1 MPRCGR
7 GPAGL
12 TAAIYLARYRR
23 NVLIVDAGNSRALLI
38 PESHNYPGFKGI
50 AGRDLILRLKE
61 QALKFGARFA
71 PGTVS
76 ELARTQSGFS
86 ARVEAQVIPTKY
98 VIMATG
104 LVDKKPNIEGPE
116 TSETVR
122 YCPICDGFEA
132 LRRRINEL
140 G

>member
-1 MPRCGR
+1 MHDFEEAWPDRPTVHAKDDLFDCLVVGG

-23 NVLIVDAGNSRALLI
+23 NVVIVDAGNSRALLI

-98 VIMATG
+98 VNRSNDFIG
-104 LVDKKPNIEGPE
+104 
-116 TSETVR
+116 
-122 YCPICDGFEA
+122 
-132 LRRRINEL
+132 
-140 G
+140 